1 MKKKKLDGFGAPQY
15 MSIYSYMGDIMTDK
29 CLCKLISDKDII
41 EIKAALPHP
50 DTIAKVAEFFK
61 VFGDPSRLTLL
72 HYLSRAELCVAD
84 LSALANMGQSAV
96 SHQLKTLRLSRLV
109 KYRREGTVLYYS
121 LDDDHIQ
128 SLFKVA
134 LEHVL
139 EEA

>member
-1 MKKKKLDGFGAPQY
+1 
-15 MSIYSYMGDIMTDK
+15 MGDIMTDK
-29 CLCKLISDKDII
+29 CLCKLTSDKDIT

-72 HYLSRAELCVAD
+72 HYLSKAELCVAD
-84 LSALANMGQSAV
+84 LAALANMGQSAV

-134 LEHVL
+134 LEHVS